1 MNTNVRRVLVLAG
14 GGMRG
19 YLQVKWLQK
28 FIIQQGITEPLY
40 KIFDVIAGTSIGAI
54 NALSIAYGKE
64 LNTLEQFFLEK
75 GKRVFTVRT
84 ATEKLTAS
92 HNASLDSNRPNDTQK
107 IALIIANDPFYKSPY
122 GDSNFGHNILHQTL
136 VDNFSN
142 DTLQTLKTNVLV
154 PVYNSTAKTFVK
166 FSNYAHDFYYLPNS
180 KIVDVLRAT
189 SAAPIYFPSYL
200 IGNNFYK
207 DGGIH
212 LNLAADNALTFSK
225 IIKPTAKK
233 TRLLVLGTGKERAW
247 IVNDGTITPEMT
259 EQQKKDVQ
267 TGSAIADLFELYNLA
282 STGAQEE
289 ALSNL
294 ELLSRYTYLDDLAY
308 YAFDPLLNIP
318 LDITINGVQTNS
330 YIPPS
335 VALDNSDP
343 KFLAYMS
350 ALVDKDFIDN
360 AEKISIFSGKLL
372 A

>member
-1 MNTNVRRVLVLAG
+1 MDTNTRRVLVLAG

-64 LNTLEQFFLEK
+64 LNTLEKFFLEK

-84 ATEKLTAS
+84 ATEKLTAN
-92 HNASLDSNRPNDTQK
+92 HNASLDSNKPNDAQK

-122 GDSNFGHNILHQTL
+122 EDSNFGHNILHQTL
-136 VDNFSN
+136 VDNFGD

-154 PVYNSTAKTFVK
+154 PVYNSTQKTFVK

-200 IGNNFYK
+200 IGNNLYK

-212 LNLAADNALTFSK
+212 LNLAADNAITLSK
-225 IIKPTAKK
+225 ITKPTAKK

-247 IVNDGTITPEMT
+247 IVNDGTITPDMT
-259 EQQKKDVQ
+259 DQQKKDVQ
-267 TGSAIADLFELYNLA
+267 TGSAIADLFELFNLA

-294 ELLSRYTYLDDLAY
+294 ELLSRFTYLDDLSY

-318 LDITINGVQTNS
+318 LDITINGTQTS
-330 YIPPS
+330 GYVPPS
-335 VALDNSDP
+335 VALDNSDTS
-343 KFLAYMS
+343 FLSYMN
-350 ALVDKDFIDN
+350 ALVNKDFIDN
-360 AEKISIFSGKLL
+360 ANKISIFSGKLL
-372 A
+372 S